1 MDDRPFC
8 ILTDRLPTSV
18 MIDGDERPWDI
29 NSKATVAID
38 CILKMSEDIDDAY
51 KIQYTCKRII
61 IGRNEGY
68 PDFARAFPVVAA
80 FLSGLPM
87 DDDEHPQSTR
97 RPEPAMDYL
106 QDADAIVA
114 AFQQA
119 YGLNLDETCGLH
131 WWHFLAL
138 LRNLPDDTRMSEI
151 IRIRTMP
158 IDAKDSPKR
167 QQAVRNAK
175 KAVAIKDRRTPEQKK
190 EALKDAFADL

>member
-1 MDDRPFC
+1 MNGRPFC
-8 ILTDRLPTSV
+8 ILTDRLPTFV

-29 NSKATVAID
+29 NPKAAVAID
-38 CILKMSEDIDDAY
+38 CLLKLSEDIDDAY
-51 KIQYTCKRII
+51 KIQYACKRII
-61 IGRNEGY
+61 IGRNEGH
-68 PDFARAFPVVAA
+68 PDFAKAFPAVAA
-80 FLSGLPM
+80 FLAGAPA
-87 DDDEHPQSTR
+87 DDEERPQAAR
-97 RPEPAMDYL
+97 RPEPVMDYL

-119 YGLNLDETCGLH
+119 YGLSLDEVCDMH
-131 WWHFLAL
+131 WWRFLAL

-158 IDAKDSPKR
+158 IDVKDSPKR
-167 QQAVRNAK
+167 QQAVRSAK